1 MNDENKKPVFK
12 ALCLSCGTALYQH
25 EIAVQI
31 SGETIDFNERIAV
44 QGTSY
49 TLCTE
54 CSERVKGYLKNGM
67 KEAIEKRKIL
77 SVNLNEMDQDPIML
91 GS

>member
-1 MNDENKKPVFK
+1 MPNDDEKKPVFK

-31 SGETIDFNERIAV
+31 SGETIDFNDRIAV

-49 TLCTE
+49 TLCNE
-54 CSERVKGYLKNGM
+54 CSERVKTYLKNGM
-67 KEAIEKRKIL
+67 KIAIEKRKIL
-77 SVNLNEMDQDPIML
+77 SLDLNGQDPIVL